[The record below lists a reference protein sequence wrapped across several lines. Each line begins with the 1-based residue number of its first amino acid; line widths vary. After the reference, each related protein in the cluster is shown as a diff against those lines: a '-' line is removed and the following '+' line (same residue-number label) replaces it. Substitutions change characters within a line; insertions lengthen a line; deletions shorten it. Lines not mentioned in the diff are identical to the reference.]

1 MPEPEERY
9 VIVDLRV
16 LEAIKELAWVQQ
28 VDWKLLPTIR
38 LVLRVARIDPVTDN
52 LVIGVKLARD
62 LDEDQSNT

>member
-62 LDEDQSNT
+62 LDD